1 MLGLRSKA
9 LKTVFWWQALA
20 MAVVVV
26 IAAVSTGTHGAISAA
41 LGGGTSMVAG
51 VVAGLLI
58 QRGNAGKTKTAGNM
72 LVAAITAEGVRIGL
86 MLALLWLIFSNYKQ
100 VIPGALIGAFVVTVL
115 IFSMAFFVRENS
127 QQSS

>member
-20 MAVVVV
+20 MAVIVV
-26 IAAVSTGTHGAISAA
+26 IAALSAGMHGAISAA
-41 LGGGTSMVAG
+41 LGGGTTMVAG

-58 QRGNAGKTKTAGNM
+58 QRGNRGKTKTAGNI

-86 MLALLWLIFSNYKQ
+86 MLALLWLIFANYKQ
-100 VIPGALIGAFVVTVL
+100 VIPGALIGAFVITVL

>member
-20 MAVVVV
+20 MAVIVA
-26 IAAVSTGTHGAISAA
+26 IAAVSTGMHGAISAA
-41 LGGGTSMVAG
+41 LGGATSMVAG

-58 QRGNAGKTKTAGNM
+58 QRGNKGETRTAGNM

-86 MLALLWLIFSNYKQ
+86 MLALLWLIFANYEQ

-115 IFSMAFFVRENS
+115 IFSMAFFVRENP

>member
-20 MAVVVV
+20 MAVIVV
-26 IAAVSTGTHGAISAA
+26 IAAVSTGMHGAISAA
-41 LGGGTSMVAG
+41 LGGGTTMVAG

-58 QRGNAGKTKTAGNM
+58 QRGNSGKTKTAGNI